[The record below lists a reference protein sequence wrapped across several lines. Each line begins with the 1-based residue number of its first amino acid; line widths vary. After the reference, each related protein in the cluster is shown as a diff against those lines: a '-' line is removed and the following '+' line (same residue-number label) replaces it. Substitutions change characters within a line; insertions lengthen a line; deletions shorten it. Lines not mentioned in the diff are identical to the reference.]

1 VAGTEH
7 ARRHPLLDDRRQVQQ
22 PQGVADV
29 RSGAAYLARQL
40 LVGGAEIV
48 KELLVRGGLF
58 ERIEL
63 LAVQVLDQG
72 VPEELVVLGLL
83 DDRADLGQPGAL
95 AGPPPPLA
103 HDELIPAGPGRA
115 DDHRLQ
121 QADLADRLRELVQGL
136 FVEGP
141 PWLPGVR
148 RDRRDLDLPVVSA
161 QDLYRHVGRIGESS
175 RLRGG
180 VQSASGITVGW
191 ARRFLDERAESPA

>member
-1 VAGTEH
+1 VAGAEH

-29 RSGAAYLARQL
+29 RPGTAYLARQL

-48 KELLVRGGLF
+48 EELLVRGSLF
-58 ERIEL
+58 ERVEL

-72 VPEELVVLGLL
+72 VSEELVVLSLL
-83 DDRADLGQPGAL
+83 DDRTDLGQPGAL
-95 AGPPPPLA
+95 AGPPPPLT
-103 HDELIPAGPGRA
+103 HDELVPTGPGRA
-115 DDHRLQ
+115 DDHRLE
-121 QADLADRLRELVQGL
+121 QADFADRLRELLKGL

-141 PWLPGVR
+141 PRLPGIR
-148 RDRRDLDLPVVSA
+148 RDRGDLDLPVVSA
-161 QDLYRHVGRIGESS
+161 QDLYRHVSGISGSG

-180 VQSASGITVGW
+180 VRTAGGITVGQ